1 MTAMCRSRVRR
12 DAFCKDVVYFQSEKI
27 FGRSVIAAIHCS
39 GPEVDP
45 NATDPCSSF
54 PNFDR
59 PFRGRQSFSWHM
71 EAEPRKIQGE
81 PWTNRTE
88 HMPTVKFE
96 AHGFNVR
103 RTVTGID
110 GQGKPIMQGGPEGT
124 SIAWDGKDYP
134 VQVPGGPAMTIAV
147 ERISDNRNHVTVKQN
162 GKVTVKVI
170 SVVSKDGK
178 TMTNSIDGVNEKGEK
193 SHQLEFLEK
202 Q

>member
-1 MTAMCRSRVRR
+1 MRLIPVAVFLISTALFAADNPFLGTWKLNRAKSK
-12 DAFCKDVVYFQSEKI
+12 ASPGPIEQS
-27 FGRSVIAAIHCS
+27 
-39 GPEVDP
+39 
-45 NATDPCSSF
+45 
-54 PNFDR
+54 
-59 PFRGRQSFSWHM
+59 M
-71 EAEPRKIQGE
+71 
-81 PWTNRTE
+81 
-88 HMPTVKFE
+88 TVKFE
-96 AHGFNVR
+96 ADGAKVR